1 MNSNSMTF
9 LSPWSLLIIAYVS
22 YILHFR
28 AIDRCFTTPV
38 RMVVI
43 SVLCW
48 YSLVIVIPTPLYA
61 SVKFI
66 IGFISREEIHG

>member
-1 MNSNSMTF
+1 MTF
-9 LSPWSLLIIAYVS
+9 LCPICWLIIAYVS

-28 AIDRCFTTPV
+28 AIDRCSATLV

-48 YSLVIVIPTPLYA
+48 YSLVTVIPTPLYA
-61 SVKFI
+61 STKLI